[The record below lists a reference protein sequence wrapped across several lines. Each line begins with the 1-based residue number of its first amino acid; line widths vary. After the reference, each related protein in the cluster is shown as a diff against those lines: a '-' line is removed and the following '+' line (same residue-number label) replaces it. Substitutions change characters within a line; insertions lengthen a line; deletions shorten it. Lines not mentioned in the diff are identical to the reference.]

1 MSINNTLKN
10 IFGGTNFLK
19 LQKVKKIF
27 FPTKFDNEQKANFD
41 NQVAF
46 YKQLI
51 KPNSLCFDIGANI
64 GLKSKIFLQLG
75 AKVVAVEPQ
84 ASCVAILQ
92 REIGNKATIV
102 AKGVGAAN
110 EVKDFYVSNN
120 FELSSFNK
128 EWINTLPVEEY
139 GDTQIKQVEKIEI
152 ITLDNLIKQY
162 GKPDFIKIDVEGF
175 EIEVLKGLNEH
186 FNTLSFE
193 FFVSQ
198 STNELL
204 QCLDILQSKFN
215 GLSVN
220 FTNGN
225 VSTKFNLDKWLS
237 LNDFITYVK
246 HTNFKS
252 MIAGDI
258 YVKMN

>member
-10 IFGGTNFLK
+10 IFGDTYFLK
-19 LQKVKKIF
+19 LQKLKQIF
-27 FPTKFDNEQKANFD
+27 FPTKFDNKQKANFD
-41 NQVAF
+41 NQAAF

-102 AKGVGAAN
+102 AKGVGATS
-110 EVKDFYVSNN
+110 EVKDFYVSTN

-225 VSTKFNLDKWLS
+225 VSSKFNLDKWIS
-237 LNDFITYVK
+237 LNDFINYVK
-246 HTNFKS
+246 NTNFKS